1 MKTLQDK
8 VIHYLDLYYV
18 IRDVDARGVLKCH
31 RLTDKTVNNFIDI
44 DPLVNYVGV
53 SDTSCASRLVIGGSS
68 LANLNFL
75 FGKKITACVAYKNK
89 EGEFLLLCGCVD
101 GSYLLYK
108 LSNNGNNVYFSE
120 IVNGR
125 VVSPKNRI
133 YTEIVHLSGFP
144 VSFDVQMYKLSNEL
158 VGVTC
163 YTILQGLLSSNDCS
177 VSVDLSFLST
187 LNTSEEYYLVYL
199 KGING
204 KDYIVPA
211 EDCATV
217 LSDIKY
223 NKLSREN
230 VLSYVKSRFDYPCIH
245 FSPEELE
252 KVIGVVEVCGYP
264 LRPVLE
270 KYNGKVS
277 NFFFRSK
284 EFSIGIFDIPE
295 SSSYEVRKV
304 VCEGVYSVNEDI
316 LFYELRSYPL
326 VGREYRV
333 LASSLNK
340 DYLINILSGKYADL
354 LRSSRVHYTDSLY
367 YLNSFKDT
375 SEYVEISCYEFSND
389 RAVYYAKYNK
399 ARQHWIYSNEVPKSA
414 RNFMSNLVGYF
425 DKQYGIL
432 G

>member
-18 IRDVDARGVLKCH
+18 VKDVDIRGVLKCH
-31 RLTDKTVNNFIDI
+31 RLTDKTVNKFIDI
-44 DPLVNYVGV
+44 DPLVNYAEV
-53 SDTSCASRLVIGGSS
+53 SETSCSSRLVIGGSS
-68 LANLNFL
+68 LANINFL

-89 EGEFLLLCGCVD
+89 EGQFLLLCECVD

-108 LSNNGNNVYFSE
+108 LSNNGNDVHFVE
-120 IVNGR
+120 IVNGK
-125 VVSPKNRI
+125 VISPKNRI
-133 YTEIVHLSGFP
+133 YTEIIHLSGFP

-158 VGVTC
+158 VGTTC

-187 LNTSEEYYLVYL
+187 LDTSEEYYLLYL
-199 KGING
+199 KGIDG

-211 EDCATV
+211 EDCINI
-217 LSDIKY
+217 LKSIKY
-223 NKLSREN
+223 NKISREN
-230 VLSYVKSRFDYPCIH
+230 VFSYVKSRFDYPCIH

-252 KVIGVVEVCGYP
+252 KVIGVVENCGYS

-304 VCEGVYSVNEDI
+304 VCEGVYSANEDI
-316 LFYELRSYPL
+316 LYYELRSYPL
-326 VGREYRV
+326 VGSNYRV

-340 DYLINILSGKYADL
+340 DYLIKLLSCRYADL
-354 LRSSRVHYTDSLY
+354 LRSSRIHYAGSDY
-367 YLNSFKDT
+367 YLKGFKDT
-375 SEYVEISCYEFSND
+375 KDYCELSCYLYSD
-389 RAVYYAKYNK
+389 PSVMYSGVYTKSTQAWSYSEPIPKGARDFMCKITWYFANK
-399 ARQHWIYSNEVPKSA
+399 
-414 RNFMSNLVGYF
+414 
-425 DKQYGIL
+425 YGIL
-432 G
+432 H